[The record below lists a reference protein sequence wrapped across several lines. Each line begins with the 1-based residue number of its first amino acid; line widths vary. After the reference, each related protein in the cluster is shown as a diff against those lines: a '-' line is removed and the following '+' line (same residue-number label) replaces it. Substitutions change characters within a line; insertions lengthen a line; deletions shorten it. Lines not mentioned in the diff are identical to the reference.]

1 MYNGHSNINIE
12 YNDVNCTRFV
22 RHCYVCIGWGFTIN
36 IQYQIT
42 HKIFFSSY
50 GSSSLPIWL
59 DNVRCTSSS
68 TSCLANCESC
78 PSSQYHNCG
87 HSEDVSLE
95 CGK

>member
-1 MYNGHSNINIE
+1 MYVWDEVLQQIYNIKLH
-12 YNDVNCTRFV
+12 TR
-22 RHCYVCIGWGFTIN
+22 
-36 IQYQIT
+36 
-42 HKIFFSSY
+42 FFSSD

-68 TSCLANCESC
+68 ISCLANCESC